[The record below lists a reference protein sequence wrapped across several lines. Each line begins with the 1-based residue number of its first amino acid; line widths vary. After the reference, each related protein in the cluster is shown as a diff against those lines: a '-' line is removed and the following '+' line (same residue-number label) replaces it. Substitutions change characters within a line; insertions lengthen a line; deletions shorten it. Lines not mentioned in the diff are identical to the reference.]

1 MASST
6 LILPLVLLL
15 RDEVVHVAV
24 SLSELHL
31 MHSLTYVPVEEGLP
45 AEYSAAASEG
55 DYRLEAMG
63 WDVAVGHLDI
73 VGDPPAEQ
81 LLALFCTLNIS
92 STSFSDISPQKTA
105 YTMRY

>member
-1 MASST
+1 MF
-6 LILPLVLLL
+6 

-45 AEYSAAASEG
+45 AEHGRAVASEG

-73 VGDPPAEQ
+73 VGIHSKEQ
-81 LLALFCTLNIS
+81 
-92 STSFSDISPQKTA
+92 SFWLCSA
-105 YTMRY
+105 R